1 MGLGTTTGNK
11 IYLNVKDGKIVKR
24 EPQGGESL
32 FSFVEGNLTG
42 ITKRER
48 EFNGERVPF
57 WFIDI
62 QDPDGGDI
70 YTMAINYRSGLA
82 LSIFNS
88 LASAEDPTRIKI
100 EVTKHGDFTRATV
113 YNRGE
118 KLTWKYTEIPPTEE
132 VNIGGRTVKNDS
144 NRMALV
150 EKMVAEIVDRIKMEM
165 I

>member
-82 LSIFNS
+82 LSIF
-88 LASAEDPTRIKI
+88 
-100 EVTKHGDFTRATV
+100 
-113 YNRGE
+113 
-118 KLTWKYTEIPPTEE
+118 
-132 VNIGGRTVKNDS
+132 
-144 NRMALV
+144 
-150 EKMVAEIVDRIKMEM
+150 
-165 I
+165 

>member
-1 MGLGTTTGNK
+1 MGLGTNTGNK
-11 IYLNVKDGKIVKR
+11 TYLNVKDGKIVKR
-24 EPQGGESL
+24 DPNGGESS
-32 FSFVEGNLTG
+32 FSFVEGILGG

-70 YTMAINYRSGLA
+70 YSMAINYRSGLA

-88 LASAEDPTRIKI
+88 LASAENPTRIKI
-100 EVTKHGDFTRATV
+100 EVFKHGDFNRATV

-118 KLTWKYTEIPPTEE
+118 KLAWKYDKIPPMEE
-132 VNIGGRTVKNDS
+132 VTIGGRTVKDDS
-144 NRMALV
+144 KRMDLV
-150 EKMVAEIVDRIKMEM
+150 EQMVEEIRDRIKFET